1 MKKINFLLLFVL
13 TAGVLSNFLFSGC
26 GGGGGGNVTGVEPQI
41 TATSTFSAATVTP
54 VASVTARA
62 TMTSTAVASVTA
74 VSTATSKPTTTAA
87 PTSTISPSVTGKITG
102 MFNGTAVSGAT
113 VALGSASATTDA
125 QGNFAVSGTSG
136 RMVVSMGGYYDYS
149 FPITSSPLDVLLVGT
164 DMNNNSYSSYF
175 IGGVSKRWLVIPK
188 FRINEN
194 ITAAQ
199 AAVIKNIILNELP
212 GLTGGFMKVTETE
225 ILSTTTTE
233 PELGEVVISMD
244 NAATN
249 SFAELSYS
257 GNEIVACKI
266 VYRDEDLD
274 LDKYSLR
281 TLKHELGHM
290 VGFNHPF
297 AVLGWDS
304 PDLPISVMNYIEEHD
319 KSAFEYSPFDI
330 QAGIRKYHRAAG
342 NTLPD
347 TDPDSVS
354 AKKETKIEKQI
365 FK

>member
-1 MKKINFLLLFVL
+1 MALSIF
-13 TAGVLSNFLFSGC
+13 LSNGC
-26 GGGGGGNVTGVEPQI
+26 GGGTVTGVEPQTTF
-41 TATSTFSAATVTP
+41 TATSVPNLTATP
-54 VASVTARA
+54 VASVTAGA
-62 TMTSTAVASVTA
+62 TSTSTAVASVTA

-87 PTSTISPSVTGKITG
+87 PTSTISPSVSGKVSS
-102 MFNGTAVSGAT
+102 MFG
-113 VALGSASATTDA
+113 GSALSWAAITLGDKTANTDS
-125 QGNFAVSGTSG
+125 QGNFSIEGTTG
-136 RMVVSMGGYYDYS
+136 RMVVSYNDFYSYS
-149 FPITSSPLDVLLVGT
+149 FPVVSSSLNIFLVGT
-164 DMNNNSYSSYF
+164 DMNNKSYSSYF
-175 IGGVSKRWLVIPK
+175 IGGVSKRWLKVPK
-188 FRINEN
+188 FKINEN
-194 ITAAQ
+194 VPA
-199 AAVIKNIILNELP
+199 AAVAAIKNIIINEVLN
-212 GLTGGFMKVTETE
+212 LTGGFIKVSESE
-225 ILSTTTTE
+225 ITTTTVTE
-233 PELGEVVISMD
+233 PEQGEVIISMD
-244 NAATN
+244 DTATN
-249 SFAELSYS
+249 SFTELSYS

-304 PDLPISVMNYIEEHD
+304 PDLPISTMNYIEEHD
-319 KSAFEYSPFDI
+319 KSSFEYSPFDI